1 MAALWTCGVC
11 DAVMQV
17 RIPLIAC
24 TSCRN
29 WVHLKCPGI
38 NGVQA
43 IKIFHLSSF
52 ICSKYLSAKWVIFY
66 SHFVDYVARAYLSIL
81 LILFDLKILLLLR
94 FNHWEWSTCNLI
106 FHRSLASN
114 RYCQKNDIFRN
125 NWKLDNSPYK

>member
-11 DAVMQV
+11 DAVMQA

-29 WVHLKCPGI
+29 WVHLKCQWGSSHK
-38 NGVQA
+38 NFSSF
-43 IKIFHLSSF
+43 IFHLQQ
-52 ICSKYLSAKWVIFY
+52 ILKCKVIFY
-66 SHFVDYVARAYLSIL
+66 SHSGDYVARAYLFIL

-94 FNHWEWSTCNLI
+94 FNHWEWWTCNLI
-106 FHRSLASN
+106 FHRSLVPN